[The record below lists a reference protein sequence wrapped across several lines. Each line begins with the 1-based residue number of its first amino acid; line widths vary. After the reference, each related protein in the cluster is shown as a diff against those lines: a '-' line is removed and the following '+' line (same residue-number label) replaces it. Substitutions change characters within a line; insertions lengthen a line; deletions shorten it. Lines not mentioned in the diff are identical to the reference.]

1 MPSGE
6 GDRNFAMLRIVVVI
20 PETQPK
26 SLNHRCVHSPASAI
40 PDCQLVHRYAR
51 FDMSEH
57 CRSVGVREAR
67 RLAYQAA
74 PVCRAG
80 AGA

>member
-1 MPSGE
+1 
-6 GDRNFAMLRIVVVI
+6 
-20 PETQPK
+20 
-26 SLNHRCVHSPASAI
+26 
-40 PDCQLVHRYAR
+40 LVHRYAR